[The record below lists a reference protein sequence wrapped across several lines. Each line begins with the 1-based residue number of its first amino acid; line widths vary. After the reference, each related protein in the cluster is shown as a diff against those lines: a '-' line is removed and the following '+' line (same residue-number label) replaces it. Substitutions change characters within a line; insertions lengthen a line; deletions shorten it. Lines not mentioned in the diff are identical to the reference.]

1 MNPVVAESPNVGR
14 RDFPTPCDP
23 HHALGENG
31 PARYATLCSEMNAT
45 ARSEFPC
52 AGAVESEAVEAAQDR
67 FTRFPREPRQGSPGV
82 RNGTQSSPNGNQFV
96 GAEPCYQN
104 RVQQSA
110 LRASPSE
117 LSVSQRT
124 TMAKADIACR
134 ILLAGG
140 LFLWTMPGTS
150 QDRHLDIPLHAHMA
164 AGRQG
169 WICNRAFRQVG
180 RLCVSDRYG
189 FSTRRAFETF
199 NSGWRCVRGY
209 RRLRGYCV
217 PLSIPRHAL
226 PVGNGGEWRCDS
238 GYRREES
245 RCEAV
250 FVPPHAHLD
259 SSGHSWQCDAGFRVL
274 SEVCIPSSSP
284 DSIS

>member
-1 MNPVVAESPNVGR
+1 MFSGLWPSRRGRGSRGPTGTGRAGRKPELQPIQYFADRAPACHGRNTDFQNWNAPPSAVNPVVAESPNVGR

-117 LSVSQRT
+117 LSESQRT

-140 LFLWTMPGTS
+140 LFLWTMP
-150 QDRHLDIPLHAHMA
+150 
-164 AGRQG
+164 
-169 WICNRAFRQVG
+169 
-180 RLCVSDRYG
+180 
-189 FSTRRAFETF
+189 
-199 NSGWRCVRGY
+199 
-209 RRLRGYCV
+209 
-217 PLSIPRHAL
+217 
-226 PVGNGGEWRCDS
+226 
-238 GYRREES
+238 
-245 RCEAV
+245 
-250 FVPPHAHLD
+250 
-259 SSGHSWQCDAGFRVL
+259 
-274 SEVCIPSSSP
+274 
-284 DSIS
+284 